1 MYNIMHT
8 TLSNADILSPWSFL
22 PLPLKLQAF
31 LASTADLKDV
41 LLTAQCGDTEAGA

>member
-8 TLSNADILSPWSFL
+8 TLSNADILSPWPFL